1 MRAALWLVALFG
13 VAVAIALFAGSNPG
27 TVTLFWAPHRIDL
40 SLNLALLLL
49 LALFVVMHY
58 ALRALQ
64 ALFALPGHA
73 RRWRLLQKE
82 RALHAGVIESLLQLM
97 TGRYRRAVRSAE
109 QALQLEERL
118 REVRTRDDSLPRHLP
133 QLRALAHL
141 IAAESAQALRDAN
154 TRSHHLQ
161 AVQVLA
167 RTLPSAAQEETLE
180 ATYLFAARWALAE
193 RDAPEALRWLD
204 SLRQG
209 AARRTLALRLRLK
222 AARLG
227 HQPEVALDTARLLAK
242 HGAFAESAAQTLR
255 RELAILALDQTR
267 DASQLQKCWARLDPQ
282 DRSTPEVAQR
292 AARLWLSFEGEPSL
306 ALKWLEPLWQR
317 MLQQPGTLDDTQ
329 RSRTAHLLAEVL
341 GRTPPDSQWLANI
354 ERARQAYPRW
364 VELQYLAGMVCWQH
378 ALWGK
383 AQQMLQQAA
392 PHLHEPE
399 MRRNAWRTL
408 ALLAEQRDDLEAAQ
422 PLWRRAAEA

>member
-1 MRAALWLVALFG
+1 
-13 VAVAIALFAGSNPG
+13 
-27 TVTLFWAPHRIDL
+27 
-40 SLNLALLLL
+40 
-49 LALFVVMHY
+49 
-58 ALRALQ
+58 
-64 ALFALPGHA
+64 
-73 RRWRLLQKE
+73 
-82 RALHAGVIESLLQLM
+82 
-97 TGRYRRAVRSAE
+97 
-109 QALQLEERL
+109 
-118 REVRTRDDSLPRHLP
+118 
-133 QLRALAHL
+133 
-141 IAAESAQALRDAN
+141 
-154 TRSHHLQ
+154 
-161 AVQVLA
+161 
-167 RTLPSAAQEETLE
+167 LE

-267 DASQLQKCWARLDPQ
+267 DVAQLQKCWDRLDPQ

-317 MLQQPGTLDDTQ
+317 MLQQPGTLDDAQ

-341 GRTPPDSQWLANI
+341 GRNPPDSQWLANI

-408 ALLAEQRDDLEAAQ
+408 ALLAEQRDDPQAAQ